1 MCAHTHI
8 HGYVYAHL
16 RIPGLH
22 MFSHAFGVMETALK
36 LRLLRGKVLK
46 SASLADVARC
56 LAADTAE
63 PNHDLC
69 MVSLDETMIYECAH
83 IRIHVYIYIYI

>member
-1 MCAHTHI
+1 
-8 HGYVYAHL
+8 
-16 RIPGLH
+16 

-56 LAADTAE
+56 LAADTVE

-69 MVSLDETMIYECAH
+69 MVSLDETMRYECAH
-83 IRIHVYIYIYI
+83 IYIYIYKCGTVYTYREMDIHVYNLSM